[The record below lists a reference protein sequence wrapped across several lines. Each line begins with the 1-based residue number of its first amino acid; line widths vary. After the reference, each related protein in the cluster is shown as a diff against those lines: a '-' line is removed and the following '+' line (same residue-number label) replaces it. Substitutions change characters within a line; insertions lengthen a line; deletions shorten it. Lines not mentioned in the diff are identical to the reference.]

1 MNIWFIAALIILII
15 VVVCLIIFILVKK
28 QKSKNTVPGS
38 ITETYKSS
46 STKLNKYINSFMNY
60 INQWISSIKT
70 KQ

>member
-15 VVVCLIIFILVKK
+15 VVVCLIIFILVKR
-28 QKSKNTVPGS
+28 QKSKNTVS
-38 ITETYKSS
+38 ELTTETYKSS
-46 STKLNKYINSFMNY
+46 SPQLNKNINSLMNY

>member
-15 VVVCLIIFILVKK
+15 VVVCLIIFILVKR
-28 QKSKNTVPGS
+28 QKSKNTVPDS
-38 ITETYKSS
+38 TAETYKSS
-46 STKLNKYINSFMNY
+46 SPQLNKNINSLMNY